1 MGGVRHLKNPF
12 SQQSYTHVIMTRAL
26 RLALTVALAAT
37 LTPALTAQ
45 TGPYKILSTQKLGG
59 DGGWDYLAANASTR
73 QLYVARSG
81 ATGSLHVYNLDTL
94 APIGEVP
101 TGSAHGAAIDDATHH
116 GFATGSP
123 VTMFDTRTLKVI
135 KTIDTGGKPDG
146 YLDDPAAHRVYILS
160 HAEPNVIALDAET
173 GNIVGTLNLGGEPE
187 QSVLDGH
194 GHLFLDVEDKDRIA
208 VVDTA
213 TLKLTG
219 NYDISSVGGGCAGLA
234 IDATNGILFAACR
247 DKNNMVI
254 LRASDGHILTTLPI
268 GVGCDGAAFNPSTQ
282 EVFSTQGDGTLTIIK
297 ETSPTNF
304 SVEQTVTTQ
313 PGARTITFDESTN
326 HIITATADFGPAPA
340 AEPGQRVRRPM
351 LPNTFRLLVIGK

>member
-1 MGGVRHLKNPF
+1 M
-12 SQQSYTHVIMTRAL
+12 IRAL
-26 RLALTVALAAT
+26 IALALIAA
-37 LTPALTAQ
+37 PALTAQ
-45 TGPYKILSTQKLGG
+45 STTAQSGPYKILSTQKLGG
-59 DGGWDYLAANASTR
+59 DGGWDYLAADASTR
-73 QLYVARSG
+73 QLFVARSG

-94 APIGEVP
+94 APTGEVP

-123 VTMFDTRTLKVI
+123 VTMFDTKTLKVI

-187 QSVLDGH
+187 QSALDGH

-219 NYDISSVGGGCAGLA
+219 NYDISSVSGGCAGLT
-234 IDATNGILFAACR
+234 IDATHGILFAACR
-247 DKNNMVI
+247 DKSNMVI
-254 LRASDGHILTTLPI
+254 LRSSDGKILTTLPI
-268 GVGCDGAAFNPSTQ
+268 GVGCDGAVFNPATQ
-282 EVFSTQGDGTLTIIK
+282 EVFSTQGDGTLTVIK
-297 ETSPTNF
+297 EASPTSF
-304 SVEQTVTTQ
+304 SVEQTLNTA

-326 HIITATADFGPAPA
+326 HILTATADFGPAPA

>member
-1 MGGVRHLKNPF
+1 
-12 SQQSYTHVIMTRAL
+12 MTRAL
-26 RLALTVALAAT
+26 RLALSLSVLAAT

-45 TGPYKILSTQKLGG
+45 SGDYKILSTKNLGG
-59 DGGWDYLAANASTR
+59 DGGWDYLAADASTR
-73 QLYVARSG
+73 QLYIARSG

-94 APIGEVP
+94 APTGEVP

-135 KTIDTGGKPDG
+135 KTIDTGGRPDG

-173 GNIVGTLNLGGEPE
+173 GNIV
-187 QSVLDGH
+187 GH

-234 IDATNGILFAACR
+234 IDTANGILFAACR

-254 LRASDGHILTTLPI
+254 LRSSDGKILTTLPI
-268 GVGCDGAAFNPSTQ
+268 GVGCDGATFNPATQ
-282 EVFSTQGDGTLTIIK
+282 EVYSTQGDGTLTIIK
-297 ETSPTNF
+297 ESSPTDF
-304 SVEQTVTTQ
+304 SVEQTLATQ
-313 PGARTITFDESTN
+313 TGARTITFDAQTG
-326 HIITATADFGPAPA
+326 HIFTATADFGAAPTPQ
-340 AEPGQRVRRPM
+340 PGQRARRA
-351 LPNTFRLLVIGK
+351 LVPNSFRLLVIGK

>member
-1 MGGVRHLKNPF
+1 
-12 SQQSYTHVIMTRAL
+12 MTRAH
-26 RLALTVALAAT
+26 RLALTLSALALAAT

-45 TGPYKILSTQKLGG
+45 SGDYKILTTQKLGG
-59 DGGWDYLAANASTR
+59 DGGWDYLAADASTR
-73 QLYVARSG
+73 QLFIARSG
-81 ATGSLHVYNLDTL
+81 DTGSLHVYNLDTL
-94 APIGEVP
+94 APTGEVP

-116 GFATGSP
+116 GFATGNP

-135 KTIDTGGKPDG
+135 KTIDTGGRPDG

-213 TLKLTG
+213 SLKLTG

-254 LRASDGHILTTLPI
+254 LRSSDGKILTTLPI
-268 GVGCDGAAFNPSTQ
+268 GVGCDGAVFNPATQ

-297 ETSPTNF
+297 EASPTSF
-304 SVEQTVTTQ
+304 SVEQTLATQ
-313 PGARTITFDESTN
+313 TGARTITFDAQTG
-326 HIITATADFGPAPA
+326 HIFTATADFGAAPTPQ
-340 AEPGQRVRRPM
+340 PGQRARRP
-351 LPNTFRLLVIGK
+351 LVPNSFRLLVIGK

>member
-1 MGGVRHLKNPF
+1 
-12 SQQSYTHVIMTRAL
+12 MTRAH
-26 RLALTVALAAT
+26 RLALTLSALALAAT

-45 TGPYKILSTQKLGG
+45 SGDYKILTTQKLGG
-59 DGGWDYLAANASTR
+59 DGGWDYLAADASTR
-73 QLYVARSG
+73 QLFIARSG
-81 ATGSLHVYNLDTL
+81 DTGSLHVYNLDTL
-94 APIGEVP
+94 APTGEVP

-135 KTIDTGGKPDG
+135 KTINTGGRPDG

-213 TLKLTG
+213 SLKLTG
-219 NYDISSVGGGCAGLA
+219 NYDISSAGGGCAGLA
-234 IDATNGILFAACR
+234 IDAANGILFAACR
-247 DKNNMVI
+247 DKNNMIV
-254 LRASDGHILTTLPI
+254 LRSSDGSILTTLPI
-268 GVGCDGAAFNPSTQ
+268 GVGCDGAVFNPATQ
-282 EVFSTQGDGTLTIIK
+282 EVYSTQGDGTLTIIK
-297 ETSPTNF
+297 EASTPGSPLSASDF
-304 SVEQTVTTQ
+304 SVEQTLATQ
-313 PGARTITFDESTN
+313 TGARTIAFDESTG
-326 HIITATADFGPAPA
+326 HIFTATADFGPAPA
-340 AEPGQRVRRPM
+340 SVPGQRVRRP
-351 LPNTFRLLVIGK
+351 LVPNSFRLLVIGK